1 MRRKI
6 AIAILLIVCFI
17 LQTTVFK
24 VLAVAGISPNLLI
37 IVTAAFGFMRGRKE
51 GMFVGFF
58 AGLLIDLF
66 YGTYIGFYALI
77 YMYIGYLNGFFN
89 KIFYPE
95 DVKLPM
101 LLISLSDVFCNL
113 VVFVLFFVMRGRFD
127 LPFYFV
133 HIMVPELIYTI
144 LVTIVLYFI
153 ILRINKH
160 LEKLEK
166 RSAAKFV

>member
-66 YGTYIGFYALI
+66 YGTYIGF
-77 YMYIGYLNGFFN
+77 
-89 KIFYPE
+89 
-95 DVKLPM
+95 
-101 LLISLSDVFCNL
+101 
-113 VVFVLFFVMRGRFD
+113 
-127 LPFYFV
+127 
-133 HIMVPELIYTI
+133 
-144 LVTIVLYFI
+144 
-153 ILRINKH
+153 
-160 LEKLEK
+160 
-166 RSAAKFV
+166 

>member
-6 AIAILLIVCFI
+6 TIAILLIVCFI

-24 VLAVAGISPNLLI
+24 ALAVAKISPNLMVIL
-37 IVTAAFGFMRGRKE
+37 TAAFGFMRGRKE

-66 YGTYIGFYALI
+66 YGNFIGLYALI

-101 LLISLSDVFCNL
+101 LLISLSDVVCNF
-113 VVFVLFFVMRGRFD
+113 VVYFLFFALRGNFE
-127 LPFYFV
+127 LPYYFI
-133 HIMVPELIYTI
+133 HIIVPELIYTI
-144 LVTIVLYFI
+144 LVTIVMYFI
-153 ILRINKH
+153 ILKINKH
-160 LEKLEK
+160 LEKVEK